1 MNILKPDQAAEV
13 LEIIRGTPQEPQTLR
28 ARWREGE
35 EIEVDI
41 TPELA
46 QQSIKRGDIVEIDPD
61 HGLAVGK
68 VRPRLHV
75 RAGGHDGVVVEISDL
90 LFEQGVQIGDI
101 VRVETGL
108 KFAFEKLP
116 AYETGG
122 LALED
127 IPDVSY
133 EDIGGLEGQ
142 IEQVYDAIELPY
154 LYRAQFEAYQLNRPK
169 GLLLYG
175 PPGCGKTMIAKAVAN
190 SLTHNIREHLVNLER
205 RIVLYRRLREN
216 PADVA
221 LIEEYRHARPAG
233 AVRREQRPSHRG
245 TGRRPTGALTWRN
258 SASTWTRSTANCKRS
273 APCWRHDEGVRGFF
287 LNVKGPELLD
297 KYVGETEHRI
307 RKIFEEARRYAT
319 FYTPVVI
326 FFDEMESMF
335 RARGSGRSS
344 DVETTIVPQFLAEL
358 DGVEASE
365 NLIVIGA
372 SNRAELIDPAIMRP
386 GRLDIKIKV
395 DRPTREA
402 ALDILALYFLPT
414 LPLNSA
420 ACCPTD
426 APRTASG
433 KIVFRTAYRLPDD
446 PNQTVR
452 RSGRARPPDPG
463 WL

>member
-1 MNILKPDQAAEV
+1 MTSS
-13 LEIIRGTPQEPQTLR
+13 R
-28 ARWREGE
+28 
-35 EIEVDI
+35 
-41 TPELA
+41 
-46 QQSIKRGDIVEIDPD
+46 SIPD

-190 SLTHNIREHLVNLER
+190 SLTRNIREHLVNLER

-216 PADVA
+216 PADMA
-221 LIEEYRHARPAG
+221 LIEEYVTLAPPEPSAEGNGHLTG
-233 AVRREQRPSHRG
+233 EQ
-245 TGRRPTGALTWRN
+245 AADQL
-258 SASTWTRSTANCKRS
+258 A
-273 APCWRHDEGVRGFF
+273 
-287 LNVKGPELLD
+287 
-297 KYVGETEHRI
+297 
-307 RKIFEEARRYAT
+307 
-319 FYTPVVI
+319 
-326 FFDEMESMF
+326 
-335 RARGSGRSS
+335 RSS
-344 DVETTIVPQFLAEL
+344 GGTPH
-358 DGVEASE
+358 
-365 NLIVIGA
+365 
-372 SNRAELIDPAIMRP
+372 RP
-386 GRLDIKIKV
+386 GQAR
-395 DRPTREA
+395 
-402 ALDILALYFLPT
+402 
-414 LPLNSA
+414 
-420 ACCPTD
+420 
-426 APRTASG
+426 PRTAN
-433 KIVFRTAYRLPDD
+433 D
-446 PNQTVR
+446 PR
-452 RSGRARPPDPG
+452 RAGDG
-463 WL
+463 